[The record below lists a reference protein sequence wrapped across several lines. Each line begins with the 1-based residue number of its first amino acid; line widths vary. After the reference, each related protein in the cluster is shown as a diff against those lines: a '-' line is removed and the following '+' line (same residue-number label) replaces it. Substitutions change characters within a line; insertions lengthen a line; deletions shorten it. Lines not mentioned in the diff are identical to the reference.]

1 MCGVAGLLGDVA
13 DAGLSIR
20 KMCDIIRHRGPDD
33 AGYALFGR
41 GPLEAVVF
49 GDKDTPEAVYAARLP
64 YSPGGP
70 IGSHAMAPTQLVLGH
85 RRLSIVELSALGHQP
100 MCSADGRYWISFNG
114 EIYNHVE
121 LRAELQAKGHAFISR
136 SDTEVI
142 LAAYAEWGEQCLAR
156 FNGMWGLAIL
166 DRQRRTLFLARD
178 RFGIK
183 PLYYWVSPGGFL
195 AFASEIKQ
203 FTVLP
208 GWKAR
213 VNGQRAYDFLVWFP
227 SDHTDETLFDRV
239 YQLRPGSSAMLAVD
253 GWDEAVDAVG
263 RITVKQWY
271 QLTAGNF
278 GGDFHEAAH
287 EFRRRLSD
295 SVKLQIRAD
304 VPLGYALSGGMD
316 SSSVVCVA
324 HQLLR
329 EQGSQSPLRTFSM
342 CADGHAFN
350 ERQWIDVVVGA
361 TSADA
366 AYISPS
372 GEGLFDALP
381 AMTWHQDEP
390 FGSPAVYA
398 QWCVFRQASKAS
410 IKVLLGGHG
419 SDEPLAGY
427 PPFYTPMFSGLARRG
442 GFVDI
447 WREAHALRDL
457 YGYSLMLAPKLL
469 LRSVLPPALIQSLKR
484 AVGRD
489 VGHPPWIDLKR
500 LGAVAHDPFLSVRKS
515 GDHSVQE
522 LSRNLLTLAPSPMVL
537 HYEDRNSMAHSF
549 ESRVPFLDHRLVE
562 FALGLPDE
570 FKLHRGVH
578 KRVLREA
585 MVGILPDATRGRTD
599 KIGMGT
605 PNESWLTH
613 DGSAALRTKLSEA
626 MDAAQGVL
634 TPQCRDYVYAVTP
647 GKRPFDQVLWRMLSF
662 GAWAK
667 TFDVAVS
674 HNYLGETP

>member
-13 DAGLSIR
+13 DASLSIR
-20 KMCDIIRHRGPDD
+20 KMCNIIRHRGPDD
-33 AGYALFGR
+33 AGYAVFRR

-49 GDKDTPEAVYAARLP
+49 GDKDTPQAVYEARLP

-70 IGSHAMAPTQLVLGH
+70 IDDHSMASAQLVLGH

-114 EIYNHVE
+114 ELYNHVE

-142 LAAYAEWGEQCLAR
+142 LAAYAQWGEQCLAR

-183 PLYYWVSPGGFL
+183 PLYYWVSPSGFL

-227 SDHTDETLFDRV
+227 TDHTDETLFDRV
-239 YQLRPGSSAMLAVD
+239 YQLRPGTSAMLAID
-253 GWDEAVDAVG
+253 GWNEAVDAAG

-287 EFRRRLSD
+287 EFWRRLSD
-295 SVKLQIRAD
+295 SVELHLRAD
-304 VPLGYALSGGMD
+304 VPLGYALSGGVD

-324 HQLLR
+324 HRLLR
-329 EQGSQSPLRTFSM
+329 AQGSQSAPKTFSM

-350 ERQWIDVVVGA
+350 ERQWIDVVVAA
-361 TSADA
+361 TNANAS
-366 AYISPS
+366 YVSPS

-398 QWCVFRQASKAS
+398 QWCVFRQASNAG

-427 PPFYTPMFSGLARRG
+427 PPFYTPKFGALARKG
-442 GFVDI
+442 KFMTI
-447 WREAHALRDL
+447 AQEALALRDL
-457 YGYSLMLAPKLL
+457 QGYSLAFAPRLL
-469 LRSVLPPALIQSLKR
+469 LHSLLPAQAIQSLKR
-484 AVGRD
+484 ALGRD
-489 VGHPPWIDLKR
+489 IGRPTWLDLER
-500 LGAVAHDPFLSVRKS
+500 LGAAARDPFLDARARGNRSVP
-515 GDHSVQE
+515 E
-522 LSRNLLTLAPSPMVL
+522 LSRILLHIAPSPMVL
-537 HYEDRNSMAHSF
+537 HYEDRSSMAHSF

-570 FKLHRGVH
+570 FKLQRGIH

-585 MVGILPDATRGRTD
+585 MAGILPDAIRGRKD

-605 PNESWLTH
+605 PNEAWIT
-613 DGSAALRTKLSEA
+613 GNNPAVFRTKLDHAIE
-626 MDAAQGVL
+626 AAQGVL
-634 TPQCRDYVYAVTP
+634 TPKCHAYFDAIVSGRV
-647 GKRPFDQVLWRMLSF
+647 PFDQVLWRMLNF
-662 GAWAK
+662 GEWMK
-667 TFDVAVS
+667 LFKVE
-674 HNYLGETP
+674 G

>member
-13 DAGLSIR
+13 DAALSIR

-33 AGYALFGR
+33 VGYAGFRR
-41 GPLEAVVF
+41 GALEAVVF
-49 GDKDTPEAVYAARLP
+49 GDKDTPEAVYEARLP

-70 IGSHAMAPTQLVLGH
+70 IGGHAMAPTHLVLGH

-121 LRAELQAKGHAFISR
+121 LRAELQAKGHKFISR

-142 LAAYAEWGEQCLAR
+142 LAAYAEWGEQCLAH

-166 DRQRRTLFLARD
+166 DRQRRTVFLARD

-183 PLYYWVSPGGFL
+183 PLYYWVSPSGFL

-213 VNGQRAYDFLVWFP
+213 VNGQRAYDFLVWSP

-239 YQLRPGSSAMLAVD
+239 YQLRPGSSAMLAIDDWKHVVGQD
-253 GWDEAVDAVG
+253 G
-263 RITVKQWY
+263 RIALNCWY
-271 QLTAGNF
+271 ALKAEGF
-278 GGDFHEAAH
+278 SGDFRSSVD

-295 SVKLQIRAD
+295 AVRLQLRAD
-304 VPLGYALSGGMD
+304 VSVGYALSGGID
-316 SSSVVCVA
+316 SSAIVCIA
-324 HQLLR
+324 NRMLR
-329 EQGSQSPLRTFSM
+329 QQGSNAASETFSM

-350 ERQWIDVVVGA
+350 ERQWIDVVVA
-361 TSADA
+361 AVSANA
-366 AYISPS
+366 RYVSPS
-372 GEGLFDALP
+372 GQGLFDALP

-390 FGSPAVYA
+390 FGSPAVYG
-398 QWCVFRQASKAS
+398 QWCVFREASAAS

-427 PPFYTPMFSGLARRG
+427 PPFYTPIFGALARKGR
-442 GFVDI
+442 FI
-447 WREAHALRDL
+447 TIAREALALQKL
-457 YGYSLMLAPKLL
+457 HGVGLTFAPRLL
-469 LRSVLPPALIQSLKR
+469 LHSLLPAPLVRSLKR
-484 AVGRD
+484 VLGRD
-489 VGHPPWIDLKR
+489 TSQLPWLDLKR
-500 LGAVAHDPFLSVRKS
+500 LGATARDPFLSARARGNQAVF
-515 GDHSVQE
+515 E
-522 LSRNLLTLAPSPMVL
+522 LSRNLLTLSPSPMML

-585 MVGILPDATRGRTD
+585 MVGILPDATRGRMD

-613 DGSAALRTKLSEA
+613 NGAAVLRAQLDQA
-626 MDAAQGVL
+626 IDAAQGVL
-634 TPQCRDYVYAVTP
+634 TPQCRDYIDAVTS

-674 HNYLGETP
+674 HN